1 MLRCREARERG
12 AVAIVDRLSVPLE
25 HHNTNAFTRHNPL
38 RFVDPLGTRPCQ
50 ITLRG
55 ADAAAAGVEDGGTV
69 QGECVTPEPSWTAW
83 LSRNAFGL
91 LDAFTLTTPLQAP
104 GVGQADQPLVD
115 RSPDL
120 AVALAAGIV
129 LPSLGARASVAGTR
143 STALLAQAVMT
154 VSNRGAVAASRE
166 AALEAAEQWVGIGA
180 RLIRS
185 RSGQVVGKISADG
198 QRIYRTTSMSKAQPY
213 INLENKATGGN
224 LHVRW

>member
-1 MLRCREARERG
+1 MLYVCRMLRRLPL
-12 AVAIVDRLSVPLE
+12 AICLPLWF
-25 HHNTNAFTRHNPL
+25 AF
-38 RFVDPLGTRPCQ
+38 
-50 ITLRG
+50 
-55 ADAAAAGVEDGGTV
+55 
-69 QGECVTPEPSWTAW
+69 
-83 LSRNAFGL
+83 
-91 LDAFTLTTPLQAP
+91 
-104 GVGQADQPLVD
+104 
-115 RSPDL
+115 
-120 AVALAAGIV
+120 
-129 LPSLGARASVAGTR
+129 
-143 STALLAQAVMT
+143 ALLAQAAMT